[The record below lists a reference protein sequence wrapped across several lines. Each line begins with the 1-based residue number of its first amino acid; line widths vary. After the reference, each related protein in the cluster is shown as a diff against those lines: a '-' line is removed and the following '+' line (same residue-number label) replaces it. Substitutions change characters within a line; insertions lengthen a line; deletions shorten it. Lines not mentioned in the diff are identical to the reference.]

1 LGFDGMQILKSLRS
15 RFEGLEAWPVGYD
28 PLRVQLQ
35 VGGGHGA
42 RADDSKGQV
51 DPVLTGCAY
60 ADSVLLPAIR
70 RHGRRD
76 QESQQL
82 NR

>member
-1 LGFDGMQILKSLRS
+1 MQILNRLRT
-15 RFEGLEAWPVGYD
+15 RFADLQAWPVGYE
-28 PLRVQLQ
+28 PLRVQLE
-35 VGGGHGA
+35 VGGGHGT

-70 RHGRRD
+70 RLGRRD
-76 QESQQL
+76 QES
-82 NR
+82 R